1 MLPHRCRVLALGH
14 ESLSSELLPSI
25 IVSAETI
32 LAEKFIPIMPLLCR
46 TLFVMIVQAYNLLGA
61 LQSAWLGRM
70 AYLISSFVSRAL
82 VLDFFLVGG
91 RAGAYYSYDVGSS
104 YSDDFGDL
112 CIFGIIPSA
121 KKMIYDFMP
130 VSYSLPLVV
139 L

>member
-70 AYLISSFVSRAL
+70 AYLISSFYL
-82 VLDFFLVGG
+82 VPLYWISFCLVEGPG
-91 RAGAYYSYDVGSS
+91 RTTRMMSEAAIVTTLGIFVYLGSS
-104 YSDDFGDL
+104 HR
-112 CIFGIIPSA
+112 P
-121 KKMIYDFMP
+121 KK
-130 VSYSLPLVV
+130 
-139 L
+139 